1 MVEAGQGRSI
11 CQTDSGGERKSWETG
26 KYKSFLEN
34 DDDSDDG
41 EANYDFQHGNM
52 RDYLNKVS

>member
-1 MVEAGQGRSI
+1 MKLVKEDQFDK
-11 CQTDSGGERKSWETG
+11 QTREEKERAERLA